1 MLEKINIHE
10 NELFTRTL
18 SIQYLY
24 DYVQASTRQLY
35 SAQYAADDNFHYLK
49 CIETFD
55 HKTKRKLPA
64 LQIGVKSF
72 LQNKDALYSQ
82 SIAQTYM
89 SREKIKESNHGG
101 LPSLVGQYGVVART
115 DIDANTCLGHYFG
128 DEYLL
133 EEYEAAFPWDLYG
146 GMEDHPWRKKW
157 DYYMTVPYHSFADT
171 RMDLANI
178 NVTMT
183 MDAYHSYDYQK
194 YVDIGGQD
202 LTEQQSKMKENL
214 EVYVNDARNGL
225 YEEDL

>member
-1 MLEKINIHE
+1 M
-10 NELFTRTL
+10 
-18 SIQYLY
+18 
-24 DYVQASTRQLY
+24 
-35 SAQYAADDNFHYLK
+35 
-49 CIETFD
+49 
-55 HKTKRKLPA
+55 
-64 LQIGVKSF
+64 G
-72 LQNKDALYSQ
+72 
-82 SIAQTYM
+82 M

-101 LPSLVGQYGVVART
+101 LPSLVGQYGVVAQT

-225 YEEDL
+225 YEEDLQNADLLFRRWSAANIFGRHKGYQSGRTIVCLLWTKLC